1 MPALIAVPSTA
12 QPEVSS
18 VRDNII
24 QATVNFFLP
33 TNSPFAA
40 EKIKTYGA
48 NEAFAYGCNYA

>member
-48 NEAFAYGCNYA
+48 NEALLWL